1 VTPSFPPP
9 CRLCAQPRPTE
20 PDCSHDTETQQVKPY
35 ITHVRYSSGS
45 PAWPVPNQESSQT
58 RKSQRTRSYDGLGS
72 PAQPGAARRSWPRW
86 SSTSLFDEVICPPEH
101 RRRNGQAKRFRGLEV
116 DDELESC
123 GLLDGQVGR
132 PCALQDLVHVMRR
145 PPKLRVVAQAIGHE

>member
-1 VTPSFPPP
+1 M
-9 CRLCAQPRPTE
+9 E
-20 PDCSHDTETQQVKPY
+20 H
-35 ITHVRYSSGS
+35 
-45 PAWPVPNQESSQT
+45 PANST
-58 RKSQRTRSYDGLGS
+58 
-72 PAQPGAARRSWPRW
+72 AARRSWPRW
-86 SSTSLFDEVICPPEH
+86 SSTGLLDEVVCPPEH

-145 PPKLRVVAQAIGHE
+145 PPKLSVVAQAIGHKSTSLGEPSRGTHGRETVLCHKFRDALSVSTDHLARVNENGIQPVSLHSGEQAV